1 MIVDSYSVNGFGGS
15 QAGPLDAGSSLI
27 LIAYATDNNTMEV
40 NFIFKYDKIY
50 KKKYVKIL

>member
-1 MIVDSYSVNGFGGS
+1 MMVDSYTVNGFGGS

-27 LIAYATDNNTMEV
+27 LIAYATDNNIMEV

-50 KKKYVKIL
+50 KKIR